1 MTYQYTG
8 AGSAL
13 QSALIQPGKFFLIAL
28 SLLALAACDTPEA
41 PPAPAK
47 KVKAIQVGDIS
58 ALVERSFPGRARAGQ
73 EVNLSFR
80 VSGPLVEFPVNVG
93 DAVQQGDLIARIDPT
108 DFESRVQSMRSRLQQ
123 AVSARDL
130 AAAEFKRAAD
140 IRKKN
145 ADLISASE
153 YDKRLGDRDSTQAQV
168 QELESALK
176 LAEDDLA
183 YTFMTAPFDGVIAA
197 TYVENFENV
206 LAKRSIARML
216 DTDSIEVV
224 VDIPERTISYAP
236 YVLSATVTFEAL
248 PGVALEAAVKEIGS
262 EASAVTRTYPVTLTM
277 PQPDGM
283 EIKPGMAA
291 SAKLVGKL
299 PEQMREVGMSIPATA
314 LFSGDN
320 ARQSYVFIVNESS
333 MTLEKREVELSLLSS
348 TGVLVKSGL
357 QAGEWLVVAGVHSVV
372 EGQEVRILD
381 ATAEGAH

>member
-1 MTYQYTG
+1 MAYLQTG
-8 AGSAL
+8 KGSAL
-13 QSALIQPGKFFLIAL
+13 RSRLMDSGRLVLIGLC
-28 SLLALAACDTPEA
+28 LLALAACDPPEA

-93 DAVQQGDLIARIDPT
+93 DALQQGDLIARIDPT
-108 DFESRVQSMRSRLQQ
+108 DFESRVQSMRGKLQQ

-153 YDKRLGDRDSTQAQV
+153 YDRRLGDRDSTMAQV

-183 YTFMTAPFDGVIAA
+183 HTFMIAPFDGVIAA

-224 VDIPERTISYAP
+224 VDIPERSISYAP
-236 YVLSATVTFEAL
+236 YVLSATISFEAL

-262 EASAVTRTYPVTLTM
+262 EASIVTRTYPVTLTM

-291 SAKLVGKL
+291 SVKLVGKL

-333 MTLEKREVELSLLSS
+333 MTLEKREVEVSLLSS

-357 QAGEWLVVAGVHSVV
+357 QAGEWLVVAGVHSIV

>member
-1 MTYQYTG
+1 MAYLQTG
-8 AGSAL
+8 KGSAL
-13 QSALIQPGKFFLIAL
+13 RSRLMDSGRLVLIGLC
-28 SLLALAACDTPEA
+28 LLALAACDPPEA

-93 DAVQQGDLIARIDPT
+93 DALQQGDLIARIDPT
-108 DFESRVQSMRSRLQQ
+108 DFESRVQSMRGKLQQ

-153 YDKRLGDRDSTQAQV
+153 YDRRLGDRDSTMAQV

-183 YTFMTAPFDGVIAA
+183 HTFMIAPFDGVIAA

-206 LAKRSIARML
+206 QAKRSIARML

-224 VDIPERTISYAP
+224 VDIPERSISYAP
-236 YVLSATVTFEAL
+236 YVLSATISFEAL

-262 EASAVTRTYPVTLTM
+262 EASIVTRTYPVTLTM

-291 SAKLVGKL
+291 SVKLVGKL

-333 MTLEKREVELSLLSS
+333 MTLEKREVEVSLLSS

-357 QAGEWLVVAGVHSVV
+357 QAGEWLVVAGVHSIV